1 MLAASSGCQKK
12 RYHPIL
18 SALADKAST
27 VFQVC
32 SLSYALKTVGSFG
45 RHFGTLKIA

>member
-27 VFQVC
+27 VFHVC
-32 SLSYALKTVGSFG
+32 GLGFALEDCGLFGNYGRGTVDP
-45 RHFGTLKIA
+45 